1 MKSQLLGLVVAAA
14 LSPGFAAAQTD
25 ATTANDLDAVK
36 EIHKSILSKLE
47 AKTEAE
53 MKIYTNTIPGAPVKY
68 AMVPIPSGE
77 FTMGSPDPES
87 GRKHPV
93 TRGHHPTSWSRI
105 GGSSSV
111 RSSDG
116 GPGSFPSGRLPV

>member
-68 AMVPIPSGE
+68 AMSL
-77 FTMGSPDPES
+77 
-87 GRKHPV
+87 
-93 TRGHHPTSWSRI
+93 I
-105 GGSSSV
+105 GKCSETV
-111 RSSDG
+111 
-116 GPGSFPSGRLPV
+116 RLPMVPATEKARTAVREAMVHAGLIN